1 MPETVPDASY
11 APPDGRFFHPDPV
24 ENARKD
30 VFSVPDSTKSQI
42 SRFILSSSGLRRPE
56 TGFPKPAASTGCL
69 WKPARSLPRGIE
81 RPDRTSACGCLWR
94 ISGKNARFSHAFPY
108 PFPEMFSTP
117 PPFSRPAH
125 GRLSRRKILYRDGVR
140 QRASCGPFGKLFQPA
155 VKVPYFSEERTAPA
169 SPSAVFIFSYLFS
182 LYARGRA
189 RTADG
194 NCGCRGRRKPEMMS
208 ERGNGRTAGVKRY
221 YFTI

>member
-1 MPETVPDASY
+1 MPETVPDASH

-30 VFSVPDSTKSQI
+30 VFSVPDSTKSKI

-117 PPFSRPAH
+117 PFFPV
-125 GRLSRRKILYRDGVR
+125 L
-140 QRASCGPFGKLFQPA
+140 
-155 VKVPYFSEERTAPA
+155 RTVA
-169 SPSAVFIFSYLFS
+169 SPGERSCTGTASDSAPPAAPLESSSNPPSRFRTFPKNAQPLLPLLLFLSSLIFSLFT
-182 LYARGRA
+182 RA
-189 RTADG
+189 G
-194 NCGCRGRRKPEMMS
+194 
-208 ERGNGRTAGVKRY
+208 ERGQRTGIADAAEDGSLK
-221 YFTI
+221 